1 MSKNKMK
8 DKNTTTPKK
17 KKRRKR
23 RKRSKRRR
31 ERRRNRP
38 VSRLKAIYISTARL
52 KTVPK
57 FLNIPKSNKNNSPG
71 LLSGTTEMAYKT

>member
-1 MSKNKMK
+1 MK
-8 DKNTTTPKK
+8 RRRREKR